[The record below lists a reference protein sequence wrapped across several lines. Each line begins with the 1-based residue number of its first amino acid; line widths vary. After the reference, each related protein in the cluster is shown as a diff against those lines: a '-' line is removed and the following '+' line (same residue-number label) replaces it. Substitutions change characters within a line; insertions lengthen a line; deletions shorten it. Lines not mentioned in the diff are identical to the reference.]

1 MKHKHAELMLH
12 YAQDAMTTAYPWE
25 LWEGRSTLTRSS
37 RDGTSEEW
45 YTLKSDPVWSKRHEY
60 RRKPNPTLKVYT
72 VHCTLPI
79 KALSPEK
86 ASWQFR
92 ELLTSG
98 MGTVLV
104 TDENGV
110 YHEMMGIRPKG
121 EQQ

>member
-1 MKHKHAELMLH
+1 MKHKHAELMLQ
-12 YAQDAMTTAYPWE
+12 YAQDAMTTAKPWE
-25 LWEGRSTLTRSS
+25 LWEGRNTEAT
-37 RDGTSEEW
+37 EW
-45 YTLKSDPVWSKRHEY
+45 YTLQTDPAWSKRHEY
-60 RRKPNPTLKVYT
+60 RRKPNPTPNIYT
-72 VHCTLPI
+72 VRCTLPI

-98 MGTVLV
+98 MGTVIV

-110 YHEMMGIRPKG
+110 HHEMMGIRPRG